1 MKTLSNPPKAIW
13 AIVPAAGVGSRF
25 SGSTQKQ
32 YTKINGKTIL
42 EHSVHSLLQT
52 NLIQKVYIAIASD
65 DTAAAQLPSLTDKRI
80 EFIIGGKS
88 RAHSVLN
95 ALIHLQRFCSPDDWV
110 IIHDAA
116 RPCLTLFDLDRL
128 LQALVDTESAV
139 ILATPAT
146 DTLKHVSNNR
156 VETTVDRRL
165 IWQAL
170 TPQAFRISLIFSALQ
185 TALQQGLN
193 ITDESS
199 ALEMSGLK
207 PLVLNGLRSNIKV
220 TYPEDL
226 ALANFYLTEEK
237 TQLIS
242 TESTG
247 LHLCH

>member
-1 MKTLSNPPKAIW
+1 
-13 AIVPAAGVGSRF
+13 
-25 SGSTQKQ
+25 
-32 YTKINGKTIL
+32 
-42 EHSVHSLLQT
+42 
-52 NLIQKVYIAIASD
+52 
-65 DTAAAQLPSLTDKRI
+65 
-80 EFIIGGKS
+80 
-88 RAHSVLN
+88 
-95 ALIHLQRFCSPDDWV
+95 
-110 IIHDAA
+110 
-116 RPCLTLFDLDRL
+116 
-128 LQALVDTESAV
+128 
-139 ILATPAT
+139 
-146 DTLKHVSNNR
+146 

>member
-1 MKTLSNPPKAIW
+1 MKKPTDSKKAIW
-13 AIVPAAGVGSRF
+13 AIVPAAGIGSRF
-25 SGSTQKQ
+25 SGSTPKQ

-52 NLIQKVYIAIASD
+52 NLIHKVYIAIASD
-65 DTAAAQLPSLTDKRI
+65 DKTAAQLPSLTDKRI
-80 EFIIGGKS
+80 EFLIGGKS

-170 TPQAFRISLIFSALQ
+170 TPQAFRISLISSALQ
-185 TALQQGLN
+185 SALQQGLN

-199 ALEMSGLK
+199 AIEISGQK
-207 PLVLNGLRSNIKV
+207 PLILNGLRSNIKV
-220 TYPEDL
+220 TYREDL
-226 ALANFYLTEEK
+226 ELAEFYLLQATTRLSNSK
-237 TQLIS
+237 MDDLY
-242 TESTG
+242 
-247 LHLCH
+247 L